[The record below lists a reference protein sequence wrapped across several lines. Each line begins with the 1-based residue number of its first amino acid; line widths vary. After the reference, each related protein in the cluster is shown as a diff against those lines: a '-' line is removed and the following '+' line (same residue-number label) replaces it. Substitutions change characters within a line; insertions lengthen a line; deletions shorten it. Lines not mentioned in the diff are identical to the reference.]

1 MVVAVLQAACRQHSS
16 GRPLC
21 TPPLY
26 TSEAT
31 LSRMRQMC
39 PTIAMLLASASHG
52 PRNGCRPRGRR
63 LQLCTLRPP
72 SSPASCSMA
81 SWAPR
86 RGESHSSR
94 NVQYSF
100 LMAISGRFP
109 TVAPASPRIAEFARF
124 AALPRF
130 RTRDPDAGDCAGER
144 CCSYPQSRTAQWPQP
159 YPSRPRRSR
168 PAVLCRSV
176 QKSGRQVAAAVSP
189 TAPCRCSRVAPPLTA
204 RGILSGPAPG
214 ARALIRRA
222 KP

>member
-31 LSRMRQMC
+31 LSRMCQKC

-63 LQLCTLRPP
+63 LQLCMLRPP

-94 NVQYSF
+94 NVAHSF
-100 LMAISGRFP
+100 SWRSADASQRWRLRRRTLP
-109 TVAPASPRIAEFARF
+109 TLPASPRCRDAAPGIPMPVPAPAR
-124 AALPRF
+124 AAA
-130 RTRDPDAGDCAGER
+130 DAR
-144 CCSYPQSRTAQWPQP
+144 CLALRS
-159 YPSRPRRSR
+159 RRSR
-168 PAVLCRSV
+168 LCRGPG
-176 QKSGRQVAAAVSP
+176 GRGPRCTSSLSRKAGCRWPQRSAGQRRVAALGLRLRRLCEVS
-189 TAPCRCSRVAPPLTA
+189 SRF
-204 RGILSGPAPG
+204 
-214 ARALIRRA
+214 
-222 KP
+222 